1 MAIGQKA
8 AYAPP
13 GNGGFSRNVADKK
26 CRITSLSVSLSS
38 LPAICLSAVLAL
50 TFTAQAIAEDLDD
63 QVFIQSLGGSPVL
76 LVTDIDSMEGVAN
89 LLGRVD
95 ENVAGDGPAYDDGDH
110 MVIDSIAQRIFVSDH
125 DYDFAVYDFSLN
137 LLSPTWP
144 GFLSEP
150 LGLAVLP
157 SGSILITDEEDD
169 GGGGDEALFR
179 LNPDLSF
186 SASATGTSDDDFDGP
201 EGIAYDAVHDRV
213 YMSDEDDGDLVIFNG
228 STLALITS
236 FDTGTGSDGPY
247 WLAVDGSSNRLF
259 VLSDS
264 RISGDWG
271 IHVYDIS
278 GGGDTLA
285 YDQTLFGSLGVNSDC
300 IGSIAVSES
309 RDRLFAADD
318 CAGVV
323 SVWDTATLTQLADV
337 PAARRGTDPVMVAVG
352 HFPVR
357 GPIPTLSEWGLLLLA
372 VTMVLAGFF
381 GVHRLRT

>member
-1 MAIGQKA
+1 LA
-8 AYAPP
+8 A
-13 GNGGFSRNVADKK
+13 
-26 CRITSLSVSLSS
+26 LS
-38 LPAICLSAVLAL
+38 L
-50 TFTAQAIAEDLDD
+50 TFTSQVIAEDLDD
-63 QVFIQSLGGSPVL
+63 QVFIQSLGGSPVV
-76 LVTDIDSMEGVAN
+76 LVTDIDSMEAVAN
-89 LLGRVD
+89 LPGRVD
-95 ENVAGDGPAYDDGDH
+95 ENGASDGPAYDDGDH

-125 DYDFAVYDFSLN
+125 DRDFAVYDFSLN

-169 GGGGDEALFR
+169 GGSGDEALFR

-201 EGIAYDAVHDRV
+201 EGIAYDAVHNRV
-213 YMSDEDDGDLVIFNG
+213 YMADEDDGDLVIFNAT
-228 STLALITS
+228 TLALIAS
-236 FDTGTGSDGPY
+236 FDTGTGGDGPY

-259 VLSDS
+259 VLADS

-285 YDQTLFGSLGVNSDC
+285 YDQTLFGSLGANSDC

-323 SVWDTATLTQLADV
+323 NVYDTATLTQLADV
-337 PAARRGTDPVMVAVG
+337 PAARRGSDPVMVAVG

-372 VTMVLAGFF
+372 LTMVLAGFF
-381 GVHRLRT
+381 GVHRLRA